1 MNSPSGAVHPTT
13 NTNNLKSLTTSTAHH
28 HTKGQHSG
36 VAVRTPSFS
45 AVDKED
51 ATERDAMSE
60 EFSEVFPT
68 QQSAIVFGEYGANDG
83 QMDLEMNHVR
93 RGSSAFQDDQPFDDI
108 RYHHDKGS
116 RDDQILNGW
125 KKIILDRRFSIG
137 VVSFLLIAVTV
148 LFGIILILLLTL
160 YNIDKGAP
168 INSDG
173 SVWTPP
179 VTESGA
185 VQLVKA
191 TNGAAAADNEICSN
205 IGVKILRDLNGNA
218 VDAAVATTFCIGIM
232 NPFSAGIGGGGI
244 MGISIPSSSPNTKD
258 TVEYIDFREK
268 APLAATWDMYSSLSN
283 SPAPPSQ
290 RGGKSIAVL
299 SEIKGL
305 YTAWKRYGSLPWN
318 VLIQPS
324 IDLARNGVKA
334 NSVIASHLN
343 KYKKWVLEETFGSGM
358 KQLYAV
364 NGEVKKEG
372 DLLQYFKLADT
383 LEIVAKEG
391 ADAIYS
397 MNGSLIQHVVEDIRK
412 AGGIISEEDL
422 INYDVKIYSTRNQ
435 SKDGTEEDISTP
447 LSTYFMGYQVYGPR
461 PEISGGSC
469 VIFLLNMLEN
479 YVREL
484 MEPLLNHAG
493 QLYQA
498 NQQFHM
504 SQQKYA
510 LFIEA
515 LKFTFAHRA
524 DLADPEFVK
533 ESNKVM
539 EDMIS
544 KDYSAQIR
552 TAIDRALVNNKTFS
566 DPLHYK
572 HDKMNLHYVRDDH
585 GTSHLNVLDKNGMA
599 VSLTT
604 TVNLIFGSFVV
615 GDKTGIIFNDQMD
628 DFSLPNT
635 TNYFGLAPSPSN
647 YIDPGKRPL
656 SSMSPTIIHKNNK
669 FYMAVGAS
677 GGSRIISSVFQTIW
691 NHIVGGLNIA
701 QSIQFPRIH
710 HQWSPVTLAVEQG
723 IPEELIAFFKS
734 FLGYNGNGN
743 ESTYINRVKGNAE
756 FSVGIV
762 QGIVKKGDN
771 NIEAASDIRKKSKA
785 AGY

>member
-1 MNSPSGAVHPTT
+1 MNSPSNPSLSHH
-13 NTNNLKSLTTSTAHH
+13 LKSLTTTTNTQSSHP
-28 HTKGQHSG
+28 KGGGGHQHG
-36 VAVRTPSFS
+36 AVRTPSL
-45 AVDKED
+45 AGMDRED

-93 RGSSAFQDDQPFDDI
+93 RGSSAFQDEHHLDHI

-116 RDDQILNGW
+116 HDVSTLNGW
-125 KKIILDRRFSIG
+125 KKIILDRRVSIG
-137 VVSFLLIAVTV
+137 VVSFLLIAVTI

-160 YNIDKGAP
+160 YNVDKASVKNDP
-168 INSDG
+168 
-173 SVWTPP
+173 VWTPP
-179 VTESGA
+179 VTESGE
-185 VQLVKA
+185 VQLIKA
-191 TNGAAAADNEICSN
+191 TQGAAAADNEVCSD
-205 IGVKILRDLNGNA
+205 IGVKILRDFNGNA

-244 MGISIPSSSPNTKD
+244 MGISIPSNSANAKD
-258 TVEYIDFREK
+258 TIEYIDFREK
-268 APLAATWDMYSSLSN
+268 APLSASWDMYSSLSN

-299 SEIKGL
+299 GEIKGL

-324 IDLARNGVKA
+324 IDLARKGVKA

-343 KYKKWVLEETFGSGM
+343 KYKNWILEETFGSGM

-364 NGEVKKEG
+364 NGDVKKEG
-372 DLLQYFKLADT
+372 DLLQYLKLADS

-397 MNGSLIQHVVEDIRK
+397 MNGSLIRDVVNDIRN
-412 AGGIISEEDL
+412 AGGIITEQDL

-435 SKDGTEEDISTP
+435 SNVDQNTP
-447 LSTYFMGYQVYGPR
+447 LSTYFMGYQVFGPR

-469 VIFLLNMLEN
+469 IIFLLNMLEN
-479 YVREL
+479 YVRDL
-484 MEPLLNHAG
+484 MSPFINHEG

-504 SQQKYA
+504 SAQKYA

-524 DLADPEFVK
+524 DLADPDFVATTK
-533 ESNKVM
+533 QVM
-539 EDMIS
+539 DDMIS
-544 KDYSAQIR
+544 KDYSALIR
-552 TAIDRALVNNKTFS
+552 NEIDCALAKNKTFS

-572 HDKMNLHYVRDDH
+572 HDKVNLQYVRDDH
-585 GTSHLNVLDKNGMA
+585 GTSHLSILDKNGMA

-647 YIDPGKRPL
+647 YIAPGKRPL
-656 SSMSPTIIHKNNK
+656 SSMSPMIIHKNNK

-691 NHIVGGLNIA
+691 NHLVGGLNIA

-710 HQWSPVTLAVEQG
+710 HQWSPTTLAVEQG
-723 IPEELIAFFKS
+723 IPEYLINFFKS
-734 FLGYNGNGN
+734 FLGYTGN
-743 ESTYINRVKGNAE
+743 EDESKFINRVKGNAE